1 MDLLEI
7 SRKIWRYRIVTLP
20 VIALTLLGALYVVAF
35 KEDEYSASSSYV
47 LINPPAPP
55 TAEDIARNPALARI
69 SPENPYTR
77 FSDQSVI
84 VGLLASSL
92 NNESA
97 RRELSKAGADRNYT
111 VAPSS
116 DLGYSSLLI
125 EITGTGTNPREA
137 VRTAEL
143 VGAALTRELERLQ
156 ASQGVAPSYR
166 IETQRVVAPDDPEQQ
181 LSGTIR
187 PLVGVLALG
196 AILLFVVMSVTEALA
211 TLRAERGN
219 GDGPNKKDKGD
230 SQLWKWLTGRLT
242 RLRGASSRMAS
253 VGRSVG
259 SPGGKDG
266 PGKGGNGHSTDL
278 AGTTEALA
286 AARAELGEGNGT
298 NPKDNGDSVDSTAR
312 NASSSREQEP
322 RRRRRRRAGSKA

>member
-20 VIALTLLGALYVVAF
+20 VIALTLLGALYVVAL

-77 FSDQSVI
+77 FTDQSVI
-84 VGLLASSL
+84 VGLLSSSL

-97 RRELSKAGADRNYT
+97 RRELSEAGADRSYK

-125 EITGTGTNPREA
+125 EITGTGSTPREA

-166 IETQRVVAPDDPEQQ
+166 IETQRVVAPDHAQQQ
-181 LSGTIR
+181 LSGTLR

-196 AILLFVVMSVTEALA
+196 AILLFVVISVTEALA

-219 GDGPNKKDKGD
+219 GDGPEEEG
-230 SQLWKWLTGRLT
+230 QGRFSVSETAHRAAHETPRQSRRTALARAAT
-242 RLRGASSRMAS
+242 AIRLISRGRPRRWPPL
-253 VGRSVG
+253 GRS
-259 SPGGKDG
+259 
-266 PGKGGNGHSTDL
+266 
-278 AGTTEALA
+278 
-286 AARAELGEGNGT
+286 
-298 NPKDNGDSVDSTAR
+298 
-312 NASSSREQEP
+312 
-322 RRRRRRRAGSKA
+322 